1 MSINLDS
8 ALSVILEE
16 ADHTGLVASCDAL
29 CQEVADLKDKISE
42 VKVRLKSMRVRL
54 CAELAL
60 LLRKKYPQ
68 LNVAVDKKGTKVGY
82 KQKAIYISPDIEGK
96 IWGFKSS
103 DPQITK
109 IFNNKYRKYLILTG
123 SISDLADALG
133 NSFALKYKSI
143 KEQQS
148 ESGILLVEGKRS
160 HLTDL
165 VKWADTNG

>member
-1 MSINLDS
+1 MNINLDS

-16 ADHTGLVASCDAL
+16 TDHSGLVAACDNL
-29 CQEVADLKDKISE
+29 CQEVTDLKDKISE
-42 VKVRLKSMRVRL
+42 IKARLKSMKVRL

-82 KQKAIYISPDIEGK
+82 KLKTLYISPDIEGR

-109 IFNNKYRKYLILTG
+109 IFNSKYRKYLILSG

-133 NSFALKYKSI
+133 SSFAIKYKSI
-143 KEQQS
+143 KEQQGD
-148 ESGILLVEGKRS
+148 SGVLLVEGKRC

-165 VKWADTNG
+165 VKWADING